1 MDLDSVPW
9 SVMAKAASQR
19 VSEVQRRPSSSATAL
34 VQEAR
39 RASGLSQRELAR
51 RSGVSRTTVV
61 EIESGKR
68 DPALGTLRAIL
79 RALGRDVELRLISY
93 DDHDATL
100 SAAMA
105 SLTPKRRAELHAN
118 LDRFVEGLAAGL
130 PSSRP
135 LLGSDERS
143 AS

>member
-1 MDLDSVPW
+1 
-9 SVMAKAASQR
+9 MAKVVSKR
-19 VSEVQRRPSSSATAL
+19 VRDVRRRASSSAGPL
-34 VQEAR
+34 VAEAR
-39 RASGLSQRELAR
+39 REAGLSQSELAR

-68 DPALGTLRAIL
+68 DPALGTLRAVL
-79 RALGRDVELRLISY
+79 QAAGRDIDLRLIPY

-105 SLTPKRRAELHAN
+105 SLTPNRRGELHAN

-130 PSSRP
+130 ASGRA
-135 LLGSDERS
+135 LLGSDEPR